1 MLGLGTLVG
10 SGMNSNNSGWFYKL
24 SSNVGQY
31 IDRTLYP
38 SGNPLQSGEF
48 ADPGYWT

>member
-1 MLGLGTLVG
+1 LGTLVG
-10 SGMNSNNSGWFYKL
+10 SGMNSNNTGWADKL
-24 SSNVGQY
+24 GSNIGQY